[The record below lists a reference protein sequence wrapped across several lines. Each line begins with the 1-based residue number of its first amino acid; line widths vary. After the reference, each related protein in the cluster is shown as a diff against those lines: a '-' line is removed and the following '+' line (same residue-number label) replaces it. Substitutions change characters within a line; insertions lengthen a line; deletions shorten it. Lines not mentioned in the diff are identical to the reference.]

1 MKVALIG
8 AGNMAIEYAKVLSDL
23 KIDFSLFGRNEAKA
37 KNFEAYLTKEKMF
50 FGGLDNYKNKLSGY
64 SHAIIA
70 SNVNSLASNCITLIE
85 DGVKNILLEKPG
97 AASPTEFYSLEEKAK
112 KGDSNIFI
120 AYNRRFFASV
130 EKALEL
136 IKEDGG
142 VTSFQFD
149 FTEWSHVI
157 EGLDCDPI
165 EKKYLFLANSTHVVD
180 LAFFMGGAPK
190 EINCLN
196 NKELNW
202 HSSGGVFAGSG
213 ITDNNTLFS
222 YHANW
227 MAPGRWSVEMNTKGY
242 KLILKPMEKLQVQKK
257 GTVAI
262 EEIQIDNSKEI
273 NFKPGLYKQ
282 TEAFLTGNTEKLCSL
297 DEFSGL
303 FPVYLKIASY
313 K

>member
-8 AGNMAIEYAKVLSDL
+8 AGNMAIEYAKVLNDL

-37 KNFEAYLTKEKMF
+37 VNFENYLSKNKMF

-70 SNVNSLASNCITLIE
+70 SNVNSLAANCIILIEDHVENILVEKPGIATPSEFTTLIE
-85 DGVKNILLEKPG
+85 KSKSGR
-97 AASPTEFYSLEEKAK
+97 
-112 KGDSNIFI
+112 SNIFI

-142 VTSFQFD
+142 ISSFQFD

-180 LAFFMGGAPK
+180 LAFFMGGHPK
-190 EINCLN
+190 EISCFNSGN
-196 NKELNW
+196 INW

-213 ITDNNTLFS
+213 TTDENKLFS

-227 MAPGRWSVEMNTKGY
+227 LAPGRWSVELNTKSY
-242 KLILKPMEKLQVQKK
+242 KLILKPMEKLQMQKK

-262 EEIQIDNSKEI
+262 EDVSIDNSKEL

-282 TEAFLTGNTEKLCSL
+282 TEAFLFGDAEKLCSL
-297 DEFSGL
+297 DEFSTL

-313 K
+313 T

>member
-1 MKVALIG
+1 L
-8 AGNMAIEYAKVLSDL
+8 
-23 KIDFSLFGRNEAKA
+23 
-37 KNFEAYLTKEKMF
+37 
-50 FGGLDNYKNKLSGY
+50 
-64 SHAIIA
+64 
-70 SNVNSLASNCITLIE
+70 
-85 DGVKNILLEKPG
+85 KNILLEKPG
-97 AASPTEFYSLEEKAK
+97 AASPTEFYSLQEKAE
-112 KGDSNIFI
+112 KGNSKIFI

-190 EINCLN
+190 EIHCLN

-213 ITDNNTLFS
+213 ITNNNTLFR

-227 MAPGRWSVEMNTKGY
+227 LAPGRWSVEMNTKGY
-242 KLILKPMEKLQVQKK
+242 KLILKPMEKLQMQKK
-257 GTVAI
+257 RNCC
-262 EEIQIDNSKEI
+262 D
-273 NFKPGLYKQ
+273 
-282 TEAFLTGNTEKLCSL
+282 
-297 DEFSGL
+297 
-303 FPVYLKIASY
+303 
-313 K
+313 